1 VITRRGPAGRALRF
15 RLLAFLSIVGPG
27 IITANA
33 DNDAGGIATYSI
45 VGAQYGYSLL
55 WALVLVTV
63 SLAVTQ
69 EVAARTGAVTGKGLA
84 ALIRE
89 NFGVRVTFATM
100 LALLVANQATTISEF
115 AGIAASLELFHV
127 PRLVGVP
134 LVALGVWYLVTK
146 SNYKDVEKVFLLS
159 SLFFVA
165 YVISGLLVG
174 PPWGEVLR
182 QTATPSFALDAGYLL
197 TFVAMV
203 GTTITPWG
211 QFFVQ
216 AYVVDKGV
224 SMAEYRYTRID
235 VLFGAVLTDVIAF
248 FIIVATAA
256 TLHVNGVQI
265 ESAADA
271 ALALEPLAG
280 SLARLLFAFGL
291 LNASFLAACIVP
303 LATAYAICE
312 AFGWEAGVNTSFRD
326 APAFNGIYTFTVVVG
341 AAVVLIPQLPL
352 ITVMLVAQTVNGI
365 LLPVVLVAA
374 ARLAA
379 NREIMGDHA
388 NGPVLNAIVWL
399 TVWATLILTALLLVT
414 SVVLPFFGIDLG
426 G

>member
-1 VITRRGPAGRALRF
+1 MRWRR
-15 RLLAFLSIVGPG
+15 RLTIFLAVVGPG

-33 DNDAGGIATYSI
+33 DNDAGGITTYSI
-45 VGAQYGYSLL
+45 VGAHYGYSLL

-69 EVAARTGAVTGKGLA
+69 EIGARTGAVTGKGLA

-89 NFGVRVTFATM
+89 NYGVRITFAAM

-115 AGIAASLELFHV
+115 AGIAASLGLFGI
-127 PRLVGVP
+127 PRWLGVP
-134 LVALGVWYLVTK
+134 LVAVAVWYVVIRG
-146 SNYKDVEKVFLLS
+146 NYKNVERVFLLL
-159 SLFFVA
+159 SLFFLA
-165 YVISGLLVG
+165 YVVSGIIVG

-182 QTATPSFALDAGYLL
+182 QTITPTFSLDAGYLL

-224 SMAEYRYTRID
+224 TAAEYRYTRID
-235 VLFGAVLTDVIAF
+235 VLIGAFVTDFIAL
-248 FIIVATAA
+248 FISVATAA
-256 TLHVNGVQI
+256 TLFVNGIRVDA
-265 ESAADA
+265 AADA
-271 ALALEPLAG
+271 ALALQPLAG
-280 SLARLLFAFGL
+280 PLARSLFAFGL

-303 LATAYAICE
+303 LATAYAVAE

-326 APAFNGIYTFTVVVG
+326 APLFNGIYTFTVVVG
-341 AAVVLIPQLPL
+341 AAIVLIPELPL

-365 LLPVVLVAA
+365 LLPVVLVSA

-379 NREIMGDHA
+379 NRAIMGRHA
-388 NGPVLNAIVWL
+388 NGPVLNSI
-399 TVWATLILTALLLVT
+399 
-414 SVVLPFFGIDLG
+414 
-426 G
+426 

>member
-45 VGAQYGYSLL
+45 VGAHYGYSLL